1 MIGLWSLAFGLCWFL
16 KVQIAIKN
24 SKTKD
29 QKPKTNIKMKFLVFA
44 IITVFSTICV
54 AQEMI
59 SKEYLMGKFKPNRDQ
74 RFVQTSG
81 HYLRKETF
89 DAFQQMR
96 NEASKSGVNLR
107 IVSATR
113 TFSKQKELW
122 EDKWMARTPVNTDT
136 GEYLPKPLTRFDNL
150 TKDQRALRI
159 LEFTAMPSAS
169 RHHWGTD
176 LDFNDV
182 NPSYWATARGQ
193 REYAWL
199 VQNAPK
205 FGFCQV
211 YSANRPTG
219 YKEEKWHWSYLPIA
233 RNLTN
238 EYQKQILDSDITLTE
253 FIGAETA
260 ITTRFIENYVLGINP
275 NCR

>member
-1 MIGLWSLAFGLCWFL
+1 MKSLF
-16 KVQIAIKN
+16 
-24 SKTKD
+24 
-29 QKPKTNIKMKFLVFA
+29 FA
-44 IITVFSTICV
+44 IIALFSTVCF
-54 AQEMI
+54 AQEEI
-59 SKEYLMGKFKPNRDQ
+59 SKDYLMGKFRPNKDK
-74 RFVQTSG
+74 RFILKNG

-89 DAFQQMR
+89 EAFQQMQI
-96 NEASKSGVNLR
+96 EARKSGINLR

-113 TFSKQKELW
+113 TFAQQKQLW
-122 EDKWMARTPVNTDT
+122 ESKWNARMPVNTDT
-136 GEYLPKPLTRFDNL
+136 GEFLPKPFSRQDNL
-150 TKDQRALRI
+150 SKDQRALRI
-159 LEFTAMPSAS
+159 LEFTSMPSAS

-182 NPSYWATARGQ
+182 NPSYWRTARGQ
-193 REYAWL
+193 KEYAWL
-199 VQNAPK
+199 IENAPK

-238 EYQKQILDSDITLTE
+238 EYQKLIIDSDITLTS
-253 FIGAETA
+253 FVGSETA

>member
-1 MIGLWSLAFGLCWFL
+1 MKFWFL
-16 KVQIAIKN
+16 FIIA
-24 SKTKD
+24 
-29 QKPKTNIKMKFLVFA
+29 
-44 IITVFSTICV
+44 VFSTVCF
-54 AQEMI
+54 AQEEI
-59 SKEYLMGKFKPNRDQ
+59 NKDYLMGKFRPSRDK
-74 RFVQTSG
+74 RFVQTG
-81 HYLRKETF
+81 GYYLRLETF
-89 DAFQQMR
+89 NAFQQLR
-96 NEASKSGVNLR
+96 NEAAKNGINFR

-113 TFSKQKELW
+113 TFDEQKRLW
-122 EDKWMARTPVNTDT
+122 ENKWNARMPVNTDT
-136 GEYLPKPLTRFDNL
+136 GEFLPKPLTRFDNL

-176 LDFNDV
+176 IDINEV
-182 NPSYWATARGQ
+182 NPSYWASMRGE
-193 REYAWL
+193 REYKWL
-199 VQNAPK
+199 VENAPK

-211 YSANRPTG
+211 YSANRQTG

-253 FIGAETA
+253 FTGAETA

-275 NCR
+275 ECK